1 MSASLSALG
10 RLLHWLDSERDR
22 QLDFL
27 RAFTRIDT
35 CNPPG
40 DTTQAADLF
49 RQFLDA
55 EGIAHRTEAPQP
67 STPNLI
73 ASFAGGAGSGRHLV
87 LNGHLDVFPVGDRA
101 AWSRDP
107 WSGEVVDGRVH
118 GRGTVDMKCGT
129 TALLFVFAYLHR
141 LRDALPGRV
150 TLTVV
155 SDEETGGRWGSAWL
169 VENCADVLGDCVL
182 NTEPSG
188 LQTVRFG
195 EKSMLWLRFRI
206 AVPGGHS
213 AYPHTGGSANKVAA
227 QLIGELLA
235 IEAMAPDEPDVVRRM
250 LDRGAVQK
258 AIDQSLGTGATGVM
272 RRVSVNIGVLQGGVK
287 INMLPAE
294 CLLEV
299 DFRLPVGISRAAVLA
314 AVAAIVARYPMV
326 AFEEL
331 LPGGPEA
338 NWSDPTHE
346 MVGHLVRNAASTLG
360 YEPQPIVSLG
370 GTDTRFWRMKGVPAF
385 VYGCSPAGMGAADE
399 SVSIAEFHHVLRV
412 HALAARDY
420 LIASGNRLTTT

>member
-1 MSASLSALG
+1 MSAPD
-10 RLLHWLDSERDR
+10 RLLHWLDSERVR

-40 DTTQAADLF
+40 DTTKAAELF
-49 RQFLDA
+49 RAFLDQ
-55 EGIAHRTEAPQP
+55 EGIAHRTEAPQAA
-67 STPNLI
+67 TPNLI
-73 ASFAGGAGSGRHLV
+73 ASFAGAAVGRHLV

-107 WSGEVVDGRVH
+107 WSGEVADGRVH

-129 TALLFVFAYLHR
+129 TALLFVYAYLHR
-141 LRDALPGRV
+141 LRAELPGRV

-169 VENCADVLGDCVL
+169 VENCAAEVLGDCVL
-182 NTEPSG
+182 NSEPSG
-188 LQTVRFG
+188 LETVRFG

-206 AVPGGHS
+206 AVQGGHS

-227 QLIGELLA
+227 ALIGELLA
-235 IEAMAPDEPDVVRRM
+235 IEAMAPDEPDVVRQM
-250 LDRGAVQK
+250 LNRGEVQK
-258 AIDQSLGTGATGVM
+258 AIDQSLGAGATGVM
-272 RRVSVNIGVLQGGVK
+272 RRVSVNIGLMKGGVK
-287 INMLPAE
+287 INMLPDQ
-294 CLLEV
+294 CMLEV
-299 DFRLPVGISRAAVLA
+299 DFRLPVGISRAAVLK

-326 AFEEL
+326 SFEEL

-346 MVGHLVRNAASTLG
+346 MVSHLARHAAAALGH
-360 YEPQPIVSLG
+360 EPQPIVSLG
-370 GTDTRFWRMKGVPAF
+370 GTDTRFWRVKGVPAF
-385 VYGCSPAGMGAADE
+385 VYGCSPAGMGAVDE

-412 HALAARDY
+412 HALAAWDY
-420 LIASGNRLTTT
+420 LIAGR

>member
-1 MSASLSALG
+1 MSAGDKLQ
-10 RLLHWLDSERDR
+10 HWLDTERDR

-40 DTTQAADLF
+40 DTTKAADLF
-49 RQFLDA
+49 RTFLDH
-55 EGIAHRTEAPQP
+55 EGIAHRTEAPQGNM
-67 STPNLI
+67 PNLI
-73 ASFAGGAGSGRHLV
+73 ATFAGAGDGRHLV

-101 AWSRDP
+101 AWTRDP
-107 WSGEVVDGRVH
+107 LSGDVVDGRVH

-141 LRDALPGRV
+141 LRAELPGRV

-169 VENCADVLGDCVL
+169 VEKCAGEVLGDCVL

-188 LQTVRFG
+188 LATVRFG
-195 EKSMLWLRFRI
+195 EKSVLWLRFRI

-227 QLIGELLA
+227 ALIGDLQA
-235 IEAMAPDEPDVVRRM
+235 IEAMTPDEPETVRRT
-250 LDRGAVQK
+250 LDRSEVQV
-258 AIDQSLGTGATGVM
+258 AIDKSLGAGATGVL
-272 RRVSVNIGVLQGGVK
+272 RRVSVNIGTIQGGVK

-294 CLLEV
+294 CVLEV
-299 DFRLPVGISRAAVLA
+299 DFRLPVGISRGAVLEK
-314 AVAAIVARYPMV
+314 VRAILARYPMASV
-326 AFEEL
+326 EEL

-338 NWSDPTHE
+338 NFSDPTHE
-346 MVGHLVRNAASTLG
+346 MMGHLVRHAEAALG
-360 YEPQPIVSLG
+360 ERPQPIVSLG
-370 GTDTRFWRMKGVPAF
+370 GTDTRFWRVKGVPAF

-399 SVSIAEFHHVLRV
+399 SVRIAEFHHVMRV

-420 LIASGNRLTTT
+420 LMAGR